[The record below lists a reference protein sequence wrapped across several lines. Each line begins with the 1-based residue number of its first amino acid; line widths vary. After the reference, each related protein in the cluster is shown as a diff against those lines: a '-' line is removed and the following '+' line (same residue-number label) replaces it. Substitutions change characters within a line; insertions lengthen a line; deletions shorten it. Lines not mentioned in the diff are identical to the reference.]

1 MFLKTDTFTYGGHS
15 AVLSELS
22 ALQRVDYLM
31 FIQSRTAEYDALPET
46 LTEQERQAAFMQMGV
61 DINAWLVSRSLCES
75 KKEDDAR
82 HLYDA
87 VRAQWSFDAL
97 GLAADKVLTLSGM
110 VIPLTDD
117 AGEDADTSEQ
127 DALTPE
133 KP

>member
-1 MFLKTDTFTYGGHS
+1 MFLKTDTFTYGDHS
-15 AVLSELS
+15 TVLSELS

-31 FIQSRTAEYDALPET
+31 FIQSRTAEYDALPEA

-61 DINAWLVSRSLCES
+61 DINAWLVSRALCES

-110 VIPLTDD
+110 VVPVAD
-117 AGEDADTSEQ
+117 DADTSGQE
-127 DALTPE
+127 ALTPE

>member
-1 MFLKTDTFTYGGHS
+1 MFLKNDTFTYGGHS

-31 FIQSRTAEYDALPET
+31 FIQSRTAEYDALPEK
-46 LTEQERQAAFMQMGV
+46 LTEQKRQAAFMQMGV
-61 DINAWLVSRSLCES
+61 DINAWLVSRSLCDS
-75 KKEDDAR
+75 KKEEDAR
-82 HLYDA
+82 PLYEE
-87 VRAQWSFDAL
+87 VRVQWSFDAL

-110 VIPLTDD
+110 VVPVGDN
-117 AGEDADTSEQ
+117 AGEDDDTAEQ

>member
-1 MFLKTDTFTYGGHS
+1 MFLKTDTFTYGDHS

-75 KKEDDAR
+75 KKEDDVR
-82 HLYDA
+82 PLYDA

-110 VIPLTDD
+110 VVPVAD
-117 AGEDADTSEQ
+117 DADTSDQ

>member
-1 MFLKTDTFTYGGHS
+1 MFLKTDTFNYGSHS

-31 FIQSRTAEYDALPET
+31 FIQHRTAEYDAVSDT
-46 LTEQERQAAFMQMGV
+46 LTEPERQVAFMQMGV

-75 KKEDDAR
+75 KKEEDAR
-82 HLYDA
+82 SLYDA
-87 VRAQWSFDAL
+87 IRGQWSFDAL
-97 GLAADKVLTLSGM
+97 GLGADMVLTLSGM
-110 VIPLTDD
+110 VAP
-117 AGEDADTSEQ
+117 AGGNPEDNPEQ

>member
-1 MFLKTDTFTYGGHS
+1 MFLKADTFTYGGHS

-22 ALQRVDYLM
+22 ALQRVNYLM
-31 FIQSRTAEYDALPET
+31 FIQQRTAEYDALPDT

-82 HLYDA
+82 LLYDA
-87 VRAQWSFDAL
+87 VRLQWSFDAL
-97 GLAADKVLTLSGM
+97 GLGADRVLTLSGM
-110 VIPLTDD
+110 VVPVEDDTDD
-117 AGEDADTSEQ
+117 NPDQEL
-127 DALTPE
+127 LTPE